1 MKELLVIAISSA
13 FVSNVVLSQFLGI
26 CSFVGVSKKVETA
39 AGMGGAVIFVITIAS
54 VVASLIYQFVLD
66 PLGLDYLKTIVFIL
80 VIAALVQIV
89 EMFLKKCMVS
99 LYNALGVF
107 LPLITTNCAVLGV
120 ALTNVQNSYNFAQ
133 SVVNGVATAI
143 GYTVS
148 IVLLAGIRERIEGND
163 IPYNFQVSPIVLV
176 TAGLMAI
183 AFFGFSGLLSKEETK
198 MNITAILIAAAVIA
212 VAGIIVGIGLGLF
225 GEKFKVEVD
234 EKEVA
239 IREELPGNNC
249 GGCGFAGCDALAK
262 AIAEGKAPANAC
274 PVGGA
279 PVGEKIAAI
288 LGVSAGAAEKK
299 VAFVRCKGTC
309 DKVKTLYNY
318 EGIDDCAKASV
329 VPAGGPKACSYGCT
343 GFGSCVKACQ
353 FDAIHVV
360 DGVAVVDKEKCVA
373 CGKCVATCPKGLI
386 QIVPYNA
393 EHLVQCS
400 SHDKGKDVKAA
411 CQAGCIGCTLCTKQC
426 ESDAIHMDNNLA
438 FIDYEKC
445 TNCGKCAAKC
455 PAKVIL

>member
-1 MKELLVIAISSA
+1 M
-13 FVSNVVLSQFLGI
+13 NMTGI
-26 CSFVGVSKKVETA
+26 
-39 AGMGGAVIFVITIAS
+39 I
-54 VVASLIYQFVLD
+54 
-66 PLGLDYLKTIVFIL
+66 
-80 VIAALVQIV
+80 
-89 EMFLKKCMVS
+89 
-99 LYNALGVF
+99 
-107 LPLITTNCAVLGV
+107 
-120 ALTNVQNSYNFAQ
+120 
-133 SVVNGVATAI
+133 
-143 GYTVS
+143 
-148 IVLLAGIRERIEGND
+148 
-163 IPYNFQVSPIVLV
+163 
-176 TAGLMAI
+176 
-183 AFFGFSGLLSKEETK
+183 
-198 MNITAILIAAAVIA
+198 IAAAV
-212 VAGIIVGIGLGLF
+212 VGIVGIVIGVLLGIAS
-225 GEKFKVEVD
+225 EKFKVEVD
-234 EKEVA
+234 EKEILVRA
-239 IREELPGNNC
+239 ELPGNNC

-386 QIVPYNA
+386 QIVQSSGATVEGIGIAIEKGFQSGGRIIRNLGFQLESLAIVDGMDASTGQIFFREQNA
-393 EHLVQCS
+393 E
-400 SHDKGKDVKAA
+400 
-411 CQAGCIGCTLCTKQC
+411 
-426 ESDAIHMDNNLA
+426 N
-438 FIDYEKC
+438 
-445 TNCGKCAAKC
+445 
-455 PAKVIL
+455 